1 MIFSKQITR
10 SFFRVTTFVLF
21 VDRSWNSFSY
31 PPFVLNTGCDLL
43 LASLRNNPKLCVLN
57 LSSCRLSDRS
67 AMSLSLFLK
76 RRKADLLQNVW
87 EQSSVQSRDENS
99 VRKVRINFI
108 VGGRNRKCIL
118 LLQYYNVHIN

>member
-21 VDRSWNSFSY
+21 VDHSWNSFSY
-31 PPFVLNTGCDLL
+31 PPFVLNIGCDLL

-99 VRKVRINFI
+99 VRKVRINFV

-118 LLQYYNVHIN
+118 LLQYYNVYIN